1 MWAEDE
7 RFFMLL
13 QNFLLIGGELK
24 SIKMISWSLNATE
37 DHKHSETPDNSV
49 VQQVIILLLLF

>member
-37 DHKHSETPDNSV
+37 DRNIQKHLTTP
-49 VQQVIILLLLF
+49 

>member
-37 DHKHSETPDNSV
+37 DHKHLKSPDNAV
-49 VQQVIILLLLF
+49 V

>member
-37 DHKHSETPDNSV
+37 DHKHSETPDNAV
-49 VQQVIILLLLF
+49 V